1 MEASITFK
9 NVCKRYNNNSV
20 LSDLSLGIEKGT
32 TFTIIGKDGAGRSTL
47 LKIIAGLTAIDSG
60 SVYVQGREV
69 TQNTKEVRQNI
80 GYLPPQ
86 NIHDPWISG
95 NSNIEKYYEYSDIES
110 HIFQKRYEYFSD
122 LFEIKD
128 YLAKKPNKY
137 PDGVKRRLDLILV
150 LIQDPDI
157 LLLDEPLKDLDYHI
171 REILLKYLK
180 DVKTKKTTVI
190 TTNEFTEIETVTD
203 RWIVLHNGSIRY
215 DGDLETM
222 LTHVDLNFTGYLE
235 IKENNRGKIIEQLH
249 SKDNVRSVK
258 NLGNTIQVE
267 TKSALSFF
275 KIVEELGE
283 SNFYR
288 IAGNSVNMNYL
299 LDQLTSEEGLE

>member
-9 NVCKRYNNNSV
+9 NVCKRYQNNSV
-20 LSDLSLGIEKGT
+20 LSDLSLGVEKGT

-47 LKIIAGLTAIDSG
+47 LKIIAGLTNIDSG
-60 SVYVQGREV
+60 SVYVQGQEV
-69 TQNTKEVRQNI
+69 SQKIKEVRQNI
-80 GYLPPQ
+80 GYLPPH

-95 NSNIEKYYEYSDIES
+95 KSNIEKYYEYSDIKTYL
-110 HIFQKRYEYFSD
+110 FKKRYEYYTS
-122 LFEIKD
+122 LFEIKG
-128 YLAKKPNKY
+128 YLDKKPIKY

-180 DVKTKKTTVI
+180 DIKTKKTTVI

-203 RWIVLHNGSIRY
+203 RWIVLHNGSTRY

-222 LTHVDLNFTGYLE
+222 LSHVDLNFTGYLE

-249 SKDNVRSVK
+249 SNDNVRSVK

-267 TKSALSFF
+267 TKSAHSFF
-275 KIVEELGE
+275 KMVQELGE

-288 IAGNSVNMNYL
+288 IAGNSVNMKYL